1 MVSQFIPTQ
10 SIGKTDYSNP
20 SLRGQIEQD
29 SADGDPFS
37 TAAVPGLQPQCSATG
52 EYPMELRHLRYF
64 CAVAEF
70 GTFHKASQQLHVSQ
84 SAISEQIADLERE
97 IGGPLLDRSQ
107 RSPRLT
113 PQGELFLTEARKTL
127 LASERAIDI
136 TRRSLKGEVGTL
148 AIGFFLWGAGGFFAR
163 IIREY
168 RKLYPEIRLSL
179 YEMHTW
185 VQMDAL
191 LSGKI
196 DVGFTRPLEAPFDRT
211 LRAELLYSDPVVV
224 ALPVDHP
231 LVVGAVDKPVAQSV
245 ARSVVKSVP
254 ISALAAEPFV
264 MCDRAATPTLFDGIL
279 TLCSK
284 AGFSPRIV
292 NSSSTWSGV
301 LTLVESGEGIALVPS
316 GARHLR
322 TPGVTFAAIQPETT
336 HIGISIA
343 WNPERENPIQR
354 DFLKLVLANKDRIQ
368 RSGGY

>member
-1 MVSQFIPTQ
+1 
-10 SIGKTDYSNP
+10 
-20 SLRGQIEQD
+20 
-29 SADGDPFS
+29 
-37 TAAVPGLQPQCSATG
+37 
-52 EYPMELRHLRYF
+52 MELRHLRYF
-64 CAVAEF
+64 CAVADS
-70 GTFHKASQQLHVSQ
+70 GTIQRASQQLHVSQ

-97 IGGPLLDRSQ
+97 IGGALLDRSQ
-107 RSPRLT
+107 RRSRLT
-113 PQGELFLTEARKTL
+113 RQGELFLIEARKTL
-127 LASERAIDI
+127 LASERAIDV

-148 AIGFFLWGAGGFFAR
+148 SIGFFLWGAGGFFAR

-196 DVGFTRPLEAPFDRT
+196 DVGFTRPLEPPFDRI

-224 ALPVDHP
+224 ALPIDHP
-231 LVVGAVDKPVAQSV
+231 LAAKSV
-245 ARSVVKSVP
+245 A
-254 ISALAAEPFV
+254 ISALAGEPFV

-279 TLCSK
+279 ALCSK

-301 LTLVESGEGIALVPS
+301 LTLVESGEGIAMVPS

-322 TPGVTFAAIQPETT
+322 TPGVTFAKIEPETT

-343 WNPERENPIQR
+343 WNPEHEGPIQR
-354 DFLKLVLANKDRIQ
+354 DFLSLVLANKDRIQ
-368 RSGGY
+368 RTGGY

>member
-1 MVSQFIPTQ
+1 
-10 SIGKTDYSNP
+10 
-20 SLRGQIEQD
+20 
-29 SADGDPFS
+29 
-37 TAAVPGLQPQCSATG
+37 
-52 EYPMELRHLRYF
+52 MELRHLRYF
-64 CAVAEF
+64 CAVADS
-70 GTFHKASQQLHVSQ
+70 GTMQKASRQLNVSQ

-97 IGGPLLDRSQ
+97 IGGPLLDRTQ
-107 RSPRLT
+107 RRARLT
-113 PQGELFLTEARKTL
+113 PQGELFLVEARKTL
-127 LASERAIDI
+127 IASERAIDI

-196 DVGFTRPLEAPFDRT
+196 DIGFTRPLEPPFDRS

-224 ALPVDHP
+224 ALPTDHP
-231 LVVGAVDKPVAQSV
+231 LLAAS
-245 ARSVVKSVP
+245 AKSLP

-264 MCDRAATPTLFDGIL
+264 MCERAATPTLFDGIL

-301 LTLVESGEGIALVPS
+301 LTLVESGEGIAMVPS

-322 TPGVTFAAIQPETT
+322 TPGVVFAKIEPETT

-343 WNPERENPIQR
+343 WNPENEGPIQR

>member
-1 MVSQFIPTQ
+1 
-10 SIGKTDYSNP
+10 
-20 SLRGQIEQD
+20 
-29 SADGDPFS
+29 
-37 TAAVPGLQPQCSATG
+37 
-52 EYPMELRHLRYF
+52 MELRHLRYF
-64 CAVAEF
+64 CAVADS
-70 GTFHKASQQLHVSQ
+70 GTMQKASRQLNVSQ

-107 RSPRLT
+107 RRARLT
-113 PQGELFLTEARKTL
+113 PHGELFLAEARKTL
-127 LASERAIDI
+127 IASERAIDV

-148 AIGFFLWGAGGFFAR
+148 AIGFFPWGAGGFFAR

-168 RKLYPEIRLSL
+168 RKLFPEIRLSL

-196 DVGFTRPLEAPFDRT
+196 DIGFTRPLEPPFDRS

-224 ALPVDHP
+224 ALPIDHP
-231 LVVGAVDKPVAQSV
+231 LLAGSA
-245 ARSVVKSVP
+245 KSVP
-254 ISALAAEPFV
+254 IDALAAEPFV
-264 MCDRAATPTLFDGIL
+264 MCERAATPTLFDGIL

-301 LTLVESGEGIALVPS
+301 LTLVESGEGIAMVPS

-322 TPGVTFAAIQPETT
+322 TPGVTFAKIEPETT

-343 WNPERENPIQR
+343 WNPENEGPIQR